1 MILLTFTAFS
11 GIILARLLIKSNRFS
26 CSFSEYFKYKG
37 AKSMYKPIDKLHY
50 SFLDFNQPLGLH
62 MNSDNRWIKLADQIP
77 WDEFEVKYARL
88 FPSDTGNVAKPF
100 RMALGALIIQT
111 KFQYSDRELVEQI
124 TENPYLQYFIGLPGY
139 QEEAPFDA
147 GTLVLFRKRIFAEML
162 TEVNE
167 YLLAHKDDDSSTP
180 PSSRNSGD
188 NGALKED
195 TNKGTLILDAIC
207 VSLLN
212 KAREKLKTIIYRFC
226 KSYGLP
232 LPRRYRRRAGKDY
245 LASAKSKKHSAEK
258 IRKALRRQL
267 GYVAR
272 DIGYLEKFMGDGYAM
287 IDKEISLY
295 LTIITLYEQQKYM
308 YDNKVH
314 SVEHRIVSISQPWL
328 RPIVRGKAKT
338 PVEFGAKFDLS
349 LDSEGYGRIEKISF
363 EAYNESTCLIEAVER
378 FKERTG
384 YYPERVLADQI
395 YRTRENRGYCK
406 EHGIRL
412 SGPKLGRPGATAKE
426 DKKQEYKTQ
435 MRLDNTN
442 RIEVERS
449 FILSKRCYGM
459 SCITTKLEETQLTSI
474 ALSVLVTNLF
484 RIQKR
489 ILCAF
494 LHLIRFWCNWSRCKS
509 WRLQISA

>member
-1 MILLTFTAFS
+1 
-11 GIILARLLIKSNRFS
+11 
-26 CSFSEYFKYKG
+26 
-37 AKSMYKPIDKLHY
+37 MYKPINKLHH
-50 SFLDFNQPLGLH
+50 SFLDFNQPMGLH
-62 MNSDNRWIKLADQIP
+62 MNSDNRWIKLADRIP

-88 FPSDTGNVAKPF
+88 FPSGTGNVAKPF

-147 GTLVLFRKRIFAEML
+147 GTLVLFRKRISAEML
-162 TEVNE
+162 MEVNE
-167 YLLAHKDDDSSTP
+167 YLLAHKDDDNNTP
-180 PSSRNSGD
+180 PSSGNSGD
-188 NGALKED
+188 NDALKED
-195 TNKGTLILDAIC
+195 TNKGTLTLDATCAPADIRYPQDI
-207 VSLLN
+207 SLLN
-212 KAREKLKTIIYRFC
+212 EAREKLETIIYRFC

-232 LPRRYRRRAGKDY
+232 LPRRYRRRARKDY
-245 LASAKSKKHSAEK
+245 LSFAKSKKHSAKK
-258 IRKALRRQL
+258 IRKALRKQL

-272 DIGYLEKFMGDGYAM
+272 DIGYLEKFMSDGYAM
-287 IDKEISLY
+287 TDKEISLY

-328 RPIVRGKAKT
+328 RPIVRGKVKA

-384 YYPERVLADQI
+384 YYPKRVLADQI
-395 YRTRENRGYCK
+395 YRTRENRSYCK

-412 SGPKLGRPGATAKE
+412 SGPKLGRPSAAVKV
-426 DKKQEYKTQ
+426 DKKQEYQ
-435 MRLDNTN
+435 DNTD
-442 RIEVERS
+442 RIEVERTFS
-449 FILSKRCYGM
+449 LSKRCYGM
-459 SCITTKLEETQLTSI
+459 DCITTKLEETQLTSV
-474 ALSVLVTNLF
+474 ALSVFVMNLF
-484 RIQKR
+484 KIQRR
-489 ILCAF
+489 ILYA
-494 LHLIRFWCNWSRCKS
+494 LLYLIRFWCNWSRCKS
-509 WRLQISA
+509 WKLQISA